1 MVSLCFTPCSAQA
14 AWQSPACLG
23 LCLVAVQTPVASF
36 EDEEKEFTIIS
47 KFIGELCD
55 LIRRF
60 RTCFSPC
67 AASACTTAV
76 HTRFGRLAREDREDA
91 RVRVVE

>member
-1 MVSLCFTPCSAQA
+1 MLANPRDFLVTKSVPTDRLCTVSLCFTPCSAQA

-23 LCLVAVQTPVASF
+23 VCLVAVQTPVASF

-60 RTCFSPC
+60 
-67 AASACTTAV
+67 A
-76 HTRFGRLAREDREDA
+76 LAFAMR
-91 RVRVVE
+91 